1 MAKTEYEERR
11 FAAKTR
17 RVIDQANEIMD
28 EYGGGMTIRQLH
40 YQFVARDLYE
50 NTQRNY
56 KRLGDILRNARM
68 GGLVD
73 WDHIEDRTR
82 GLYGK
87 TTSSG
92 PEAAIDRAT
101 WSYYEDVWDT
111 QPVRIEVWIEKN
123 ALTGVIQ
130 PTTGRHR
137 VDHFPTIGYPSITS
151 LKNAADRMIRI
162 NDRGGYGGPDNPQKV
177 IVLYLSDHDP
187 EGFQMVEKADE
198 VLRTLGVQNLEVR
211 RIGLTME
218 QVEQFQPPPSFAKE
232 TSSRYDAYVD
242 EHGTTEAWE
251 LDALEPE
258 VIQGLIEAE
267 ILKERNDEIW
277 EARLEAEQE
286 SKDRMREISNR
297 YDEIVDFLDDEDDD
311 DDEW

>member
-1 MAKTEYEERR
+1 
-11 FAAKTR
+11 
-17 RVIDQANEIMD
+17 
-28 EYGGGMTIRQLH
+28 
-40 YQFVARDLYE
+40 
-50 NTQRNY
+50 
-56 KRLGDILRNARM
+56 
-68 GGLVD
+68 
-73 WDHIEDRTR
+73 
-82 GLYGK
+82 
-87 TTSSG
+87 
-92 PEAAIDRAT
+92 
-101 WSYYEDVWDT
+101 
-111 QPVRIEVWIEKN
+111 
-123 ALTGVIQ
+123 
-130 PTTGRHR
+130 
-137 VDHFPTIGYPSITS
+137 
-151 LKNAADRMIRI
+151 
-162 NDRGGYGGPDNPQKV
+162 
-177 IVLYLSDHDP
+177 
-187 EGFQMVEKADE
+187 
-198 VLRTLGVQNLEVR
+198 
-211 RIGLTME
+211 ME

>member
-73 WDHIEDRTR
+73 WDQIEDRTR

-87 TTSSG
+87 TTSRG
-92 PEAAIDRAT
+92 PEQAIDRAS

-123 ALTGVIQ
+123 ALTGVIT
-130 PTTGRHR
+130 PATSRHR
-137 VDHFPTIGYPSITS
+137 VDYFPTIGYPSITS
-151 LKNAADRMIRI
+151 LKDAADRMIRI
-162 NDRGGYGGPDNPQKV
+162 NEQGGWGDLDNPQKV

-267 ILKERNDEIW
+267 ILKERDPEIW
-277 EARLEAEQE
+277 DARMEAEEE
-286 SKDRMREISNR
+286 SKERMREISNR
-297 YDEIVDFLDDEDDD
+297 YGEIVAFLDRDSG
-311 DDEW
+311 EW